1 MSYYYLLAFLFSA
14 INTIVDLAK
23 QGHYQVACSKY
34 FDITNNVHIEL
45 GVNHPNQYFEESQNI
60 SAGQGKPNVDNI
72 VKTERTYVYN
82 TQNSQNISM
91 KDESTNHFEDG
102 FDEQFTEADLS
113 MVEDMDI

>member
-1 MSYYYLLAFLFSA
+1 M
-14 INTIVDLAK
+14 DLAK

-60 SAGQGKPNVDNI
+60 SAGQGKPNIDNI

-91 KDESTNHFEDG
+91 KDESTNHFEGD

-113 MVEDMDI
+113 MMEDMDH